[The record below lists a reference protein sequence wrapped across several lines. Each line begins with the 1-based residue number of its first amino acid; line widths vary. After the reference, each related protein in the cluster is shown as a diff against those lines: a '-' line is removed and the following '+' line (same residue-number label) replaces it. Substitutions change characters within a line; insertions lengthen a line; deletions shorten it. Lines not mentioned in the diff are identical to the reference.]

1 MMKYIYKYLPIFMAI
16 SISFGLTSC
25 DDDDRTG
32 ESLIQPTSPSISI
45 NLPPTVPPLME
56 QDTSFTIEIILSEAQ
71 AVDVAVF
78 LQQVGG
84 DMTSGEDYTMPDR
97 VMIPKG
103 ETSATA
109 DIAILPDEV
118 AEETETL
125 EIQIGSER
133 TANASIEPVN
143 FSLTITNATVD
154 QLDLALSW
162 TTSIFDLG
170 GGEVDPTDAAD
181 LIFTIRN
188 ISGIG
193 EDIVVDGAGFEEAT
207 LGADLPD
214 GQYTLIATVYSV
226 ADVGD
231 LGSDFDIGLVLDL
244 HQIGKIDQSVEFPA
258 VLNSG
263 DAECPGYS
271 FTLGTLTKTGD
282 SYSFEETG
290 ELDLGYCGLVGTYS
304 VAETGKD
311 DYETSF
317 SVDEYDPFTLVN
329 GNFWDEG
336 LEIAYVLDTESDAV
350 TIEAQ
355 EFDFDLDGA
364 EGDGEEETL
373 TVEGTG
379 TYNFEAASMVVD
391 YVIKKENGDV
401 VEANTQTLTM
411 VE

>member
-1 MMKYIYKYLPIFMAI
+1 MMKYIYKYLPIFMVI

-56 QDTSFTIEIILSEAQ
+56 QDTSFTIEIVLSEAQ

-154 QLDLALSW
+154 QLDLALTW
-162 TTSIFDLG
+162 TTSIVDIG
-170 GGEVDPTDAAD
+170 GGAVDPEDAANFRLILDHLDPSIENDTIAGSGFKEFTFASD
-181 LIFTIRN
+181 LAD
-188 ISGIG
+188 G
-193 EDIVVDGAGFEEAT
+193 EYNLIVEFVSVT
-207 LGADLPD
+207 DL
-214 GQYTLIATVYSV
+214 
-226 ADVGD
+226 GD

-244 HQIGKIDQSVEFPA
+244 YQIGLVDQSFEFPA

-282 SYSFEETG
+282 SYSFEEIG

-304 VAETGKD
+304 VAEAGRD
-311 DYETSF
+311 DYETSL
-317 SVDEYDPFTLVN
+317 SVDEYDPFTLVSD
-329 GNFWDEG
+329 NFWDEG
-336 LEIAYVLDTESDAV
+336 VEIAYVLDTESDAV

-373 TVEGTG
+373 TVEGSG

-401 VEANTQTLTM
+401 VESNTQTLTM